1 MKKVAYIFLSLTFC
15 ICTVL
20 ITKAENTNTPTKK
33 QKSTKSLSINPWED
47 MGPDNISGRT
57 NCILV
62 DKNNHSKI
70 YAGSAGGGL
79 WVSTSSGA
87 VWERVTSIP
96 HLAISSIVQTDDGT
110 IFVGTGEGLNP
121 NFTSP
126 GVLYNFGVFGYASN
140 FGMKGGGIYKSV
152 NDSFVQLPATKE
164 WEEINDLVYNTTTK
178 TLYAATDYGLQVS
191 TDKGNTWTVAK
202 TSTDQELY
210 LIGVDLAIGSDNSV
224 IYVERNRTNNAG
236 IAYISDGKNTNNF
249 EELDLPSES
258 GSIAVA
264 FAPSDP
270 NYIYASI
277 AKASG
282 EFLGIYQSTNKGKDF
297 RTIVPGGSI
306 LIDVF
311 NNAGDYCNSIAV
323 FPTNPKRILV
333 GGNPYLWEG
342 IEISQDNFFSFNSK
356 FQLSGVQSIYF
367 NPYDTNT
374 IFVGCNNGNLKIIY
388 EGENFTGLN
397 FYNKNYATTQYT
409 TVSFSNDDKV
419 LGGTRESGCLYITKE
434 ENTKKSAIQLTSG
447 FASQTALSMINTNAL
462 FYTTSYGSCYRQASI
477 LSEPE
482 EIKDWFN
489 VELMLG
495 GTNNEYTKW
504 SYTALKKAC
513 RSSQYISPILMWES
527 IHDPYST
534 DTVVFVAD
542 KDYKT
547 GDEICVRSSINNYP
561 IWETAPRALTKGEK
575 IKFTDY
581 VQNRLFVGGG
591 GYISSGLIGAPVF
604 MTKNALNFITP
615 PVWYRVFFT
624 GDTTEQVTNMCISE
638 DGNHLFVSTYSSS
651 STYHNIYRI
660 SGFNLAKD
668 SMTLSYGKPSSSGIV
683 NLNPNCL
690 LDVTKVYSTN
700 SYITSITLDPQNADV
715 LIMTIGGNNLEPHI
729 YASTNATTDTLL
741 DFNSN
746 SKEGTG
752 LPSGKTPIYTALVE
766 MSNSNLVFVGT
777 EKGIYATENFSD
789 ANPTWAPVNSGI
801 DVEIPVFMLKQQTKN
816 YHDETAII
824 YGDDTTDI
832 TYIYFKG
839 VKNMGYIYAATHGRG
854 IYKNTT
860 YYKPVSITEHKKSNK
875 PYILNIY
882 PNPAN
887 DNASINYTLNKPA
900 NNLKLSVY
908 DITGRM
914 ILSNDLGSRY
924 KGDNTESIDLKS
936 LPNGIYILRLQGNDQ
951 IFNGK
956 IVITK

>member
-1 MKKVAYIFLSLTFC
+1 MKKVSYIFLSLTFC

-20 ITKAENTNTPTKK
+20 ITKAGDTNTPTKK
-33 QKSTKSLSINPWED
+33 QKSTKSLSLNPWEE

-79 WVSTSSGA
+79 WVSTSNGA
-87 VWERVTSIP
+87 VWERITSIP
-96 HLAISSIVQTDDGT
+96 QLAISSIVQTDDGT

-126 GVLYNFGVFGYASN
+126 GVLYNIGVYGHAAN
-140 FGMKGGGIYKSV
+140 FGMKGNGIYKSV
-152 NDSFVQLPATKE
+152 NDSFVQLPATNE
-164 WEEINDLVYNTTTK
+164 WEEINDLAYNSTTK

-191 TDKGNTWTVAK
+191 KDNGNTWTIAK
-202 TSTDQELY
+202 TSSNQELD
-210 LIGVDLAIGSDNSV
+210 LVGVDLAIASDNSV
-224 IYVERNRTNNAG
+224 IYVQRNRTNDVG
-236 IAYISDGKNTNNF
+236 MAYISDGKNTNNF

-258 GSIAVA
+258 GSITVA

-277 AKASG
+277 ANTMG
-282 EFLGIYQSTNKGKDF
+282 EFLGIYQSKNKGKDF

-311 NNAGDYCNSIAV
+311 NNGGDYCNNIAV
-323 FPTNPKRILV
+323 FPNNPKRILV
-333 GGNPYLWEG
+333 GGNPFLWEG
-342 IEISQDNFFSFNSK
+342 IEISEDTYFSFDSK
-356 FQLSGVQSIYF
+356 FNLSGVQSIYF

-374 IFVGCNNGNLKIIY
+374 IFVGCNIGNIKIIY
-388 EGENFTGLN
+388 EGETYSLN
-397 FYNKNYATTQYT
+397 IYNKNYATTQFS

-419 LGGTRESGCLYITKE
+419 LGGTRESGALYITKE

-447 FASQTALSMINTNAL
+447 FASHTALSMINTNAL
-462 FYTTSYGSCYRQASI
+462 FYTTSYGTCYRQASI
-477 LSEPE
+477 LSDPE
-482 EIKDWFN
+482 EIKDWYN
-489 VELMLG
+489 AELMLG
-495 GTNNEYTKW
+495 GTNNENTKW
-504 SYTALKKAC
+504 SYAALKKAC

-527 IHDPYST
+527 THDPNST

-542 KDYKT
+542 KNYKI
-547 GDEICVRSSINNYP
+547 GDEICVRSVTNNYP
-561 IWETAPRALTKGEK
+561 MRETAPRALTKGEK
-575 IKFTDY
+575 ITFTDY
-581 VQNRLFVGGG
+581 VQNRLFIGGG
-591 GYISSGLIGAPVF
+591 GFISSGLIGAPVF

-624 GDTTEQVTNMCISE
+624 GDTTEQVTNMCVSE
-638 DGNHLFVSTYSSS
+638 DGNHLFISTFSGST
-651 STYHNIYRI
+651 TYHSIYRI
-660 SGFNLAKD
+660 SGFNLARD

-690 LDVTKVYSTN
+690 LDVAKVYSTN
-700 SYITSITLDPQNADV
+700 SYITSITLDPQNTDV

-766 MSNSNLVFVGT
+766 MNNSNLVFVGT
-777 EKGIYATENFSD
+777 EKGIYATENFSSS
-789 ANPTWAPVNSGI
+789 NPTWAPVNNGI
-801 DVEIPVFMLKQQTKN
+801 DVEIPVFMLKQQTKH
-816 YHDETAII
+816 YPDERAII
-824 YGDDTTDI
+824 YGDDSTDI
-832 TYIYFKG
+832 TYIDFKG
-839 VKNMGYIYAATHGRG
+839 VKNTGYIYAATHGRG
-854 IYKNTT
+854 IFKNTT
-860 YYKPVSITEHKKSNK
+860 YYIPPASINEHKNSNK
-875 PYILNIY
+875 PYLLNIY

-887 DNASINYTLNKPA
+887 DNASINYNLNKPA
-900 NNLKLSVY
+900 DNLKLSFY
-908 DITGRM
+908 DITGKM
-914 ILSNDLGSRY
+914 ILSNDLGSRH
-924 KGDNTESIDLKS
+924 KGDNTENIDLNS
-936 LPNGIYILRLQGNDQ
+936 LPNGIYIVRLQGNNQ

-956 IVITK
+956 IVVTK